1 MSEEKIEEKK
11 ISKTKMVKDILSQD
25 PTLKPMDIV
34 KIMSEK
40 GITID
45 NKYVSII
52 KSKIKT
58 GNKKPVSVAKRRMS
72 GHKSNMADSFEDL
85 LAVKSLYDS
94 LGADRIISAVKA
106 IEKITK

>member
-1 MSEEKIEEKK
+1 MSEEKKV
-11 ISKTKMVKDILSQD
+11 SKTKMVKEILEQNPS
-25 PTLKPMDIV
+25 LKPMDIV

-40 GITID
+40 GIEID

-58 GNKKPVSVAKRRMS
+58 GNKKPISVAKRRMS
-72 GHKSNMADSFEDL
+72 GHKSNVSDSFEDL
-85 LAVKSLYDS
+85 IAVKNLYDTM
-94 LGADRIISAVKA
+94 GADRIISAVKA

>member
-1 MSEEKIEEKK
+1 MSEEKKV
-11 ISKTKMVKDILSQD
+11 SKTKMVKDILEQNPS
-25 PTLKPMDIV
+25 LKPMDIV

-40 GITID
+40 GVEID

-58 GNKKPVSVAKRRMS
+58 GNKKPISVAKRRMS

-94 LGADRIISAVKA
+94 IGGDRIISAVKA

>member
-1 MSEEKIEEKK
+1 MSEEKKV
-11 ISKTKMVKDILSQD
+11 SKTKMVKDILEQNPS
-25 PTLKPMDIV
+25 LKPMDIV

-40 GITID
+40 GVEID

-72 GHKSNMADSFEDL
+72 GHKSNMSDSFDDL

-94 LGADRIISAVKA
+94 IGADRIISAVKA
-106 IEKITK
+106 IEKLTK